1 MGHDV
6 SGLHHVGH
14 VVTDMGQA
22 LELYRR
28 LGFTL
33 PPPSCPA
40 LPAVVG
46 APPEPFGA
54 ANTHVYFPRNFIELV
69 TVVGDGAT
77 GRVPADARLIP
88 LRVPDDRLP
97 GLVAAVRGTAAN
109 LAACLRRF
117 EGMHILMFDSP
128 DLDGAA
134 VRLSADGVGHGGV
147 HTVRRPVETADGTRT
162 EPVRYLE
169 IDGPGPGVA
178 RGRVPEGRVGLA
190 GDPAPEMA
198 GARRHMDHPNG
209 AVDLLEC
216 VMCVEDAELP
226 EVERRY
232 ERYLGRPA
240 RRAGPVRVFDLEGAK
255 VVLVAGSALAGLLP
269 GERAP
274 ALPAFVAYTVAVR
287 DLAATGRLLRETGV
301 PLGRT
306 AAGEIFVPA
315 RAALGV
321 AIVFRQESRTPD
333 HRGALP

>member
-14 VVTDMGQA
+14 VVADMGQA

-40 LPAVVG
+40 LPAVAG
-46 APPEPFGA
+46 ASPEPFGA

-117 EGMHILMFDSP
+117 EGVHILMFDSP
-128 DLDGAA
+128 DIAAAA
-134 VRLSADGVGHGGV
+134 VRLSANGVGHGGV
-147 HTVRRPVETADGTRT
+147 HTVQRPVETAGGTRM

-169 IDGPGPGVA
+169 IDGPEPGVA

-190 GDPAPEMA
+190 GDPAPEVADAQRQM
-198 GARRHMDHPNG
+198 GHPNG
-209 AVDLLEC
+209 AVGLLEC
-216 VMCVEDAELP
+216 VMCVEDTELP

-232 ERYLGRPA
+232 ERYLGLPA
-240 RRAGPVRVFDLEGAK
+240 RRDGLVRVFDLEGAK

-287 DLAATGRLLRETGV
+287 DLAATGRLLRESGV
-301 PLGRT
+301 PLERT

-315 RAALGV
+315 GAALGV
-321 AIVFRQESRTPD
+321 AIVFRQESRAPSR
-333 HRGALP
+333 HGAPL